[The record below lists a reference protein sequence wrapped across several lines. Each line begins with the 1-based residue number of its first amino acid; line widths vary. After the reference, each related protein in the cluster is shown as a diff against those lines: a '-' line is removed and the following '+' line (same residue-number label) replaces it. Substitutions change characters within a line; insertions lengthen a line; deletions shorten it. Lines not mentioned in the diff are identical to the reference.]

1 MDAFKSIM
9 TGLKE
14 VADHVGNKEVSD
26 DIQNKLDN
34 WDEYVS
40 SLDDGINESA
50 FDDEEETICEKYN
63 VMFLYYPLTVD
74 EVISIKKDGKITCNR
89 EVKLY
94 ESKED
99 AILSNNGDED
109 IRVISIN
116 PDYMN
121 AKSITKLQNYF
132 TYSEDIPAE
141 AIYSFV

>member
-40 SLDDGINESA
+40 SLDDGISESV
-50 FDDEEETICEKYN
+50 FKDEDETICEKYD
-63 VMFLYYPLTVD
+63 VMFLYYPLVTN
-74 EVISIKKDGKITCNR
+74 EVARIKKDGKISCNGGI
-89 EVKLY
+89 KLY
-94 ESKED
+94 ESRD
-99 AILSNNGDED
+99 GAVMSCSNLDD
-109 IRVISIN
+109 LRIVSIN

-121 AKSITKLQNYF
+121 VSSISKLNDCF
-132 TYSEDIPAE
+132 VYSEDVPIE